1 MSKKD
6 SRQLQKET
14 FATIAYDVST
24 IIYALLSIPVFSSL
38 ILTMCKLFI
47 YTVLPKTLIN
57 FEKSNL
63 NVVDKLLNIT
73 TWLVKYLS
81 KSATLYIKAI
91 QKILSAIPK
100 YKRLNDTERK
110 KIAVGIYY
118 TVTIGF
124 AIKVIKTIMIK
135 KGVSTDGSSLN
146 LIKQSI
152 IDGLKATTHEFDFD
166 NIDSEGGE
174 ALFSKGPLVPISS
187 LLSGQLSK
195 LLYINEKSLNEID
208 FAPGFRPN
216 EDLTIVS
223 TVTGSDID
231 HLRSY
236 ILELHRVLNANFGD
250 DVQFEKNLKMVI
262 LPNKDKQIEITFTII
277 DIIDALMSKTV
288 RENLQDIHEKLT
300 MWSINEGLVI
310 DFNFKIK
317 R

>member
-6 SRQLQKET
+6 SRQLQQET
-14 FATIAYDVST
+14 LSSIIYDVST
-24 IIYALLSIPVFSSL
+24 IIYALLTIPVFSSL

-47 YTVLPKTLIN
+47 HTVLPKTLIN

-73 TWLVKYLS
+73 TWLVKFLS

-118 TVTIGF
+118 TITIGF

-135 KGVSTDGSSLN
+135 KGVSADGSSIN

-152 IDGLKATTHEFDFD
+152 LDGLKATTHDFDFD

-174 ALFSKGPLVPISS
+174 ALFSKGPLAPLSSTITGLISKY
-187 LLSGQLSK
+187 LN
-195 LLYINEKSLNEID
+195 INEKSLNEID
-208 FAPGFRPN
+208 FAPGFRPTQ
-216 EDLTIVS
+216 DLTIVS

-236 ILELHRVLNANFGD
+236 ILELHRILIQSYGND
-250 DVQFEKNLKMVI
+250 IQFEKKLKMVI
-262 LPNKDKQIEITFTII
+262 LPNKDKQVEITFTII
-277 DIIDALMSKTV
+277 DIIDDLMSKTV